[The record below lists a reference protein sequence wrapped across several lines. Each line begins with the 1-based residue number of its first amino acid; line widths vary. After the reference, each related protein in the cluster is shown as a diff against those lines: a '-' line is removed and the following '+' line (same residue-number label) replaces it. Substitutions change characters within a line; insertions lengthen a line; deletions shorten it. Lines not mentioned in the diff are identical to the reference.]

1 MKLHDFSIHFLEF
14 SQIQAGRGFAALD
27 LDKKACYN

>member
-1 MKLHDFSIHFLEF
+1 MMLHDFSIHFLEF

-27 LDKKACYN
+27 LDK